1 MIENSF
7 LENGIPQDKFMR
19 IPITVDLNKFD
30 LIQIIPKMK
39 LENFIIFQKIL
50 LWLDLFKKMVM
61 AGVKEMTQ
69 N

>member
-1 MIENSF
+1 
-7 LENGIPQDKFMR
+7 MR

-30 LIQIIPKMK
+30 LIQNYTKNEIRELYNIPK
-39 LENFIIFQKIL
+39 NS